1 VGRDGAAVTAPLRA
15 TRPYDSPLRR
25 RQAVETRE
33 RIVAA
38 GCELL
43 RAASIRNWGALTVRG
58 VAQQAGVNE
67 RTVYRYF
74 SNERGLRD
82 AVMHRL
88 EEEADIDLAGM
99 RLEDVP
105 DVAARIFTHVSAY
118 PLEPK
123 PPLDPTLSEAGV
135 RQRTALHDAL
145 AEWTATWSSRER
157 AAAAA
162 IFDVLWSVGAYE
174 RLVADWQMDREQAV
188 GALTWAIGLVADAVR
203 SGRRPS

>member
-1 VGRDGAAVTAPLRA
+1 VTAPLRS
-15 TRPYDSPLRR
+15 TRQYDSPLRR
-25 RQAVETRE
+25 QQAADTRE

-43 RAASIRNWGALTVRG
+43 RTSSIRDWRAVTVRG
-58 VAQQAGVNE
+58 VAQHAGVNE

-74 SNERGLRD
+74 ANERGLRD

-88 EEEADIDLAGM
+88 EQEADIDLAGM
-99 RLEDVP
+99 RLEDVA

-118 PLEPK
+118 PLESK
-123 PPLDPTLSEAGV
+123 APLDPTLSEAGV

-145 AEWTATWSSRER
+145 AEWTASWPSGDG

-162 IFDVLWSVGAYE
+162 IFDVLWSVAAYE
-174 RLVADWQMDREQAV
+174 RLVAEWQMDREQAI

-203 SGRRPS
+203 SGRRPGSR